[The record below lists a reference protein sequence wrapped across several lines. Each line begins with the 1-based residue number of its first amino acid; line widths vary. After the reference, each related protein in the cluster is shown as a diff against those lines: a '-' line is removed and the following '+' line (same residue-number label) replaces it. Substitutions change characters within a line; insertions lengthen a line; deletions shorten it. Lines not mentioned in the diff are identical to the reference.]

1 MTAECLSQIFLTGFD
16 THLSCFILH
25 AGETDR
31 RVDHEPLRGGTGILR
46 IDLRQARARVN
57 RLGQIT
63 CGIRDCTL
71 NGIQCVPIV
80 DADDQVDVKET
91 NDIDKARR
99 PSVQRLQGSLSL
111 LAPSATFSSLEI
123 AGAVI
128 KPTDKIVAY
137 ASDLSGAPESRCS
150 IAAPTSS
157 VSFECAK
164 THHTTK

>member
-1 MTAECLSQIFLTGFD
+1 M
-16 THLSCFILH
+16 
-25 AGETDR
+25 
-31 RVDHEPLRGGTGILR
+31 LR
-46 IDLRQARARVN
+46 IDLRQASARVN
-57 RLGQIT
+57 RLGQST

-80 DADDQVDVKET
+80 DADDRVDVKET

-111 LAPSATFSSLEI
+111 LAPSATFSSLES

-137 ASDLSGAPESRCS
+137 ASDLSGAPESRYA

-157 VSFECAK
+157 VTVECAK
-164 THHTTK
+164 IHHTTKCKTSLTETCG